1 MEEAT
6 SKSKKINIR
15 EEIITRVTLKEKEGD
30 SYN

>member
-30 SYN
+30 SNN